1 MMYTSRIYYTV
12 LRIITHIYIIYL
24 GGNMFASVCGC
35 TKHDAYH
42 YVFKI
47 FSIYF
52 VCTNKLFLKSRGRKS
67 VYYILDKNS
76 LNDEK
81 FSLLY
86 LK

>member
-1 MMYTSRIYYTV
+1 
-12 LRIITHIYIIYL
+12 
-24 GGNMFASVCGC
+24 MFASVCGC

-67 VYYILDKNS
+67 VYIDTRK
-76 LNDEK
+76 K
-81 FSLLY
+81 FSY
-86 LK
+86 FYNYHISHFYNHTVYTNIHYI